1 MNHPKVA
8 ITRTPSLKGNAEF
21 LPPSRKY
28 RRYAADVDAIEAAV
42 AEAVKL
48 AVGSVDK
55 LIKPGQTVLIKP
67 NLAFNA
73 PPESYAVVDPRTV
86 EAVTRYFKKNSKA
99 GKVLVGDNPSLGK
112 HVGRADIAFKTSGME
127 EAARLGGADEV
138 IYFDEQPT
146 VDVVV
151 PGGKVAK
158 KYKVFKP
165 FLDAD
170 VVINLPKMKVHL
182 AKTVTLG
189 LANWQGIG
197 PNHHPA
203 EGGVDGKGLH
213 MWQQGQHRNDI
224 NAKVVD
230 EYRIRKA
237 DLTIIDGIIA
247 MEGQGPHAGDPVEM
261 NLILAGTDTVAVDA
275 VTSWIMGFEPE
286 EIGAIR
292 MAFTEGLGER
302 RMDHIDVVGVPAE
315 SVRKFFR
322 RANGDPVGMYAGLDV
337 YTQQSCPG
345 CFVNIRGALDSF
357 VRSGVNFDDFR
368 AKVGDC
374 VFVSGGLPDFDPETA
389 RGKTLFVIGDCWEYF
404 PTSDNIRQAAKLA
417 KAVIY
422 RPGCAPVYIFAQING
437 DLQGLY
443 KQATEPELVPA

>member
-1 MNHPKVA
+1 MGNPKVA
-8 ITRTPSLKGNAEF
+8 IVKTGEMKGNAEF
-21 LPPSRKY
+21 LPPVRKY
-28 RRYAADVDAIEAAV
+28 KRYAEDVDAIEAAV
-42 AEAVKL
+42 AKAIEL
-48 AVGSVDK
+48 TVGSVDN

-99 GKVLVGDNPSLGK
+99 GKIQVGDNPSLGK

-146 VDVVV
+146 VDVEV
-151 PGGKVAK
+151 PDGKAFK

-182 AKTVTLG
+182 AKSVTLG
-189 LANWQGIG
+189 MANWQGIG

-203 EGGVDGKGLH
+203 QDGVEGKGLH

-237 DLTIIDGIIA
+237 DWTVIDGVIA

-261 NLILAGTDTVAVDA
+261 NLIIAGVDTVAVDA
-275 VTSWIMGFEPE
+275 VTSWLMGFETD
-286 EIGAIR
+286 EITCIR
-292 MAFTEGLGER
+292 MAYTEGLGER
-302 RMDHIDVVGVPAE
+302 RMDHIDHVGVDPA
-315 SVRKFFR
+315 SLRKFFR
-322 RANGDPVGMYAGLDV
+322 RPNNDPVGMYPGLDV

-345 CFVNIRGALDSF
+345 CYVNIRGALDSF
-357 VRSGVNFDDFR
+357 VLSGIDYSDFR
-368 AKVGDC
+368 VKAGDS
-374 VFVSGGLPDFDPETA
+374 VLVTGGLPDFDPECA

-404 PTSDNIRQAAKLA
+404 PTADNIRQAIKIAKE
-417 KAVIY
+417 VIY
-422 RPGCAPVYIFAQING
+422 RPGCAPVYIFSQLNG
-437 DLQGLY
+437 DLQGMY
-443 KQATEPELVPA
+443 KKALAG

>member
-1 MNHPKVA
+1 MDKPKVS
-8 ITRTPSLKGNAEF
+8 IVKTESLKGNAEF
-21 LPPSRKY
+21 LPPIKKY
-28 RRYAADVDAIEAAV
+28 KRYDEDIDAIEAAV
-42 AEAVKL
+42 AQAVEL
-48 AVGSVDK
+48 AVGGVDN
-55 LIKPGQTVLIKP
+55 IVKPGQTVLIKP

-73 PPESYAVVDPRTV
+73 PPESYAVLDPRTV
-86 EAVTRYFKKNSKA
+86 EAVTRFFKKHSKA

-127 EAARLGGADEV
+127 EAAKLGGADEV

-146 VDVVV
+146 VDVDV
-151 PGGKVAK
+151 PTGKAFK

-203 EGGVDGKGLH
+203 EGGMDGKGLH

-247 MEGQGPHAGDPVEM
+247 MEGQGPHAGKPVEM

-275 VTSWIMGFEPE
+275 VTSYVMGFDSE
-286 EIGAIR
+286 EIPAIR
-292 MAFTEGLGER
+292 MAYTEGLGER
-302 RMDHIDVVGVPAE
+302 RMDYIDVVGVPAD
-315 SVRKFFR
+315 SVKKHFL
-322 RANGDPVGMYAGLDV
+322 RANGDPVGMYRGLDV
-337 YTQQSCPG
+337 FTQQSCPG

-357 VRSGVNFDDFR
+357 VLSGIDFDDFR
-368 AKVGDC
+368 AKAGDC
-374 VFVSGGLPDFDPETA
+374 VFVSGGLPDFDPEFA
-389 RGKTLFVIGDCWEYF
+389 RGKTLFVVGDCWEYF
-404 PTSDNIRQAAKLA
+404 PTADNIRQAIKLA
-417 KAVIY
+417 KEVIY
-422 RPGCAPVYIFAQING
+422 RPGCAPVYIFSQING

-443 KQATEPELVPA
+443 NKAKAKAG

>member
-1 MNHPKVA
+1 MGNPKVA
-8 ITRTPSLKGNAEF
+8 IVKTGSMKGNAEF
-21 LPPSRKY
+21 LPPIKKY
-28 RRYAADVDAIEAAV
+28 KRYAEDIDAIEAAV
-42 AEAVKL
+42 AKAVEL
-48 AVGSVDK
+48 TLGSVDH

-86 EAVTRYFKKNSKA
+86 EAVTRYFKKHSKA
-99 GKVLVGDNPSLGK
+99 GKIQVGDNPSLGQ

-146 VDVVV
+146 VDIDV
-151 PGGKVAK
+151 PTGKAFR

-197 PNHHPA
+197 PNYHPP
-203 EGGVDGKGLH
+203 EGKGLH

-237 DLTIIDGIIA
+237 DWTIIDGVIA

-261 NLILAGTDTVAVDA
+261 NLLVAGVDTVAVDA
-275 VTSWIMGFEPE
+275 VTSWVMGFEPE
-286 EIGAIR
+286 EISAVR

-302 RMDHIDVVGVPAE
+302 RMDHIEHVGEKPE
-315 SVRKFFR
+315 SVRRFFR

-337 YTQQSCPG
+337 FTQQSCPG
-345 CFVNIRGALDSF
+345 CYINIRGALDSF
-357 VRSGVNFDDFR
+357 VRSGINFDDFR
-368 AKVGDC
+368 AKAGDC
-374 VFVSGGLPDFDPETA
+374 VFVTGGLPDFDPEFA
-389 RGKTLFVIGDCWEYF
+389 RGKTLFVVGDCWEYF
-404 PTSDNIRQAAKLA
+404 PTSDNIRRATQLA
-417 KAVIY
+417 KEVIY
-422 RPGCAPVYIFAQING
+422 RPGCAPVYIFAQLNG

-443 KQATEPELVPA
+443 NKAMAHN

>member
-1 MNHPKVA
+1 
-8 ITRTPSLKGNAEF
+8 
-21 LPPSRKY
+21 
-28 RRYAADVDAIEAAV
+28 
-42 AEAVKL
+42 
-48 AVGSVDK
+48 
-55 LIKPGQTVLIKP
+55 
-67 NLAFNA
+67 
-73 PPESYAVVDPRTV
+73 
-86 EAVTRYFKKNSKA
+86 
-99 GKVLVGDNPSLGK
+99 
-112 HVGRADIAFKTSGME
+112 ME

-146 VDVVV
+146 VDVDV
-151 PGGKVAK
+151 PTGKAFK

-197 PNHHPA
+197 PNHHPHQD
-203 EGGVDGKGLH
+203 GIDGKGLH

-275 VTSWIMGFEPE
+275 VTSAAMGFETE
-286 EIGAIR
+286 EVPAVR

-302 RMDHIDVVGVPAE
+302 RLDHIQIVGEPLE
-315 SVRKFFR
+315 KVRKFFR
-322 RANGDPVGMYAGLDV
+322 RPNGDPVGMYAGLDV
-337 YTQQSCPG
+337 FTQQSCPG
-345 CFVNIRGALDSF
+345 CYVNIRGALDSF
-357 VRSGVNFDDFR
+357 VRSGIDFDDFR
-368 AKVGDC
+368 RKAGDC
-374 VFVSGGLPDFDPETA
+374 VFVTGGLPDFDPEFA
-389 RGKTLFVIGDCWEYF
+389 RGKTLFVVGDCWEYF
-404 PTSDNIRQAAKLA
+404 PTSDNIRQATALA
-417 KAVIY
+417 KEVIY
-422 RPGCAPVYIFAQING
+422 RPGCTPVYIFAQING

-443 KQATEPELVPA
+443 NRALAAAD

>member
-1 MNHPKVA
+1 MAKPKVA
-8 ITRTPSLKGNAEF
+8 IVKTPSLKGNAEF
-21 LPPSRKY
+21 LPPVKKY
-28 RRYAADVDAIEAAV
+28 KRYAEDVDAIEKAV
-42 AEAVKL
+42 AKSVEL
-48 AVGSVDK
+48 AVGSIDNIV
-55 LIKPGQTVLIKP
+55 KPGQTVLIKP

-86 EAVTRYFKKNSKA
+86 EAVTRYFKKYSKA

-112 HVGRADIAFKTSGME
+112 HVGRANIAFITSGME
-127 EAARLGGADEV
+127 EAAKLGGADEV
-138 IYFDEQPT
+138 IYFDEHPT
-146 VDVVV
+146 VDVDV
-151 PGGKVAK
+151 PTGKAFRH
-158 KYKVFKP
+158 YKVFKP

-197 PNHHPA
+197 PNYHPA
-203 EGGVDGKGLH
+203 DGGVDGKGLH

-237 DLTIIDGIIA
+237 DLTIMDGIIA

-261 NLILAGTDTVAVDA
+261 NLIITGTDTVAVDA
-275 VTSWIMGFEPE
+275 VTSSAMGFETD
-286 EIGAIR
+286 EIPAIR
-292 MAFTEGLGER
+292 MAYTEGLGER
-302 RMDHIDVVGVPAE
+302 RIDHIDVVGEKLEA
-315 SVRKFFR
+315 VRKYFR

-337 YTQQSCPG
+337 FTQQTCPG
-345 CFVNIRGALDSF
+345 CYINIRGALDGF
-357 VRSGVNFDDFR
+357 VLSGIDFKEFR
-368 AKVGDC
+368 EKAGDC
-374 VFVSGGLPDFDPETA
+374 VFVTGGLPDFDPEFA
-389 RGKTLFVIGDCWEYF
+389 RGKTLFIVGDCWEYF
-404 PTSDNIRQAAKLA
+404 PTSDNIREAAKLA
-417 KAVIY
+417 KEVIV

-443 KQATEPELVPA
+443 KKALEAGD

>member
-1 MNHPKVA
+1 MDKPKVA
-8 ITRTPSLKGNAEF
+8 IVKTGEMKGNAEF
-21 LPPSRKY
+21 MPPIKKY
-28 RRYAADVDAIEAAV
+28 RRYAEDVDAIEAAV
-42 AEAVKL
+42 AKAMEL
-48 AVGSVDK
+48 TLGSVDN
-55 LIKPGQTVLIKP
+55 LIKPGQNVLIKP

-86 EAVTRYFKKNSKA
+86 EAVTRYFKQNSKA
-99 GKVLVGDNPSLGK
+99 GRVVVGDNPSLGK
-112 HVGRADIAFKTSGME
+112 HVGRANIAFKTSGME

-146 VDVVV
+146 VDVDV
-151 PGGKVAK
+151 PTGKAFK

-197 PNHHPA
+197 PNYHPSQD
-203 EGGVDGKGLH
+203 GIDGKGLH

-237 DLTIIDGIIA
+237 DWTIIDGVIA
-247 MEGQGPHAGDPVEM
+247 MEGQGPHAGEPVEM
-261 NLILAGTDTVAVDA
+261 NMIVAGVDTVAVDA
-275 VTSWIMGFEPE
+275 VAGWVMGFETD
-286 EIGAIR
+286 EISAIR
-292 MAFTEGLGER
+292 MAYTEGLGER
-302 RMDHIDVVGVPAE
+302 RMDYIDHVGVDPA
-315 SVRKFFR
+315 SVRRFFR
-322 RANGDPVGMYAGLDV
+322 RANNDPVGMYAGLDV
-337 YTQQSCPG
+337 FTQQSCPG
-345 CFVNIRGALDSF
+345 CYVNIRGALDSF
-357 VRSGVNFDDFR
+357 VISGIDFNEFR
-368 AKVGDC
+368 NKVGDC
-374 VFVSGGLPDFDPETA
+374 VFVSGGLPDFDPEFA

-404 PTSDNIRQAAKLA
+404 PTSENIRQAIELA
-417 KAVIY
+417 KEVIY
-422 RPGCAPVYIFAQING
+422 RPGCTPVYIFSQING

-443 KQATEPELVPA
+443 NQAMAGD

>member
-1 MNHPKVA
+1 MDNPKVA
-8 ITRTPSLKGNAEF
+8 IVKTPSLKGTAEF
-21 LPPSRKY
+21 LPPVKKFK
-28 RRYAADVDAIEAAV
+28 RYAEDVDAIEAAV
-42 AEAVKL
+42 AKAVEFS
-48 AVGSVDK
+48 VGSIDQIVR
-55 LIKPGQTVLIKP
+55 PGQTVLIKP

-86 EAVTRYFKKNSKA
+86 EAVTRFFKQHSKA
-99 GKVLVGDNPSLGK
+99 GKVLVGDNPSLGQ
-112 HVGRADIAFKTSGME
+112 HVGRANIAFKTSGME
-127 EAARLGGADEV
+127 DAARLGGADEV

-146 VDVVV
+146 VDVDV
-151 PGGKVAK
+151 PGGKTFK

-197 PNHHPA
+197 PNHHPHQD
-203 EGGVDGKGLH
+203 GLDGKGLH

-275 VTSWIMGFEPE
+275 VTASAMGFETD
-286 EIGAIR
+286 EIPAVR

-302 RMDHIDVVGVPAE
+302 RLDHIRIVGEPLE
-315 SVRKFFR
+315 NVRRFFR

-337 YTQQSCPG
+337 FTQQSCPG
-345 CFVNIRGALDSF
+345 CYVNIRGALDSF
-357 VRSGVNFDDFR
+357 VRSGIDFDEFR
-368 AKVGDC
+368 RKAGDC
-374 VFVSGGLPDFDPETA
+374 VFVTGGLPDFDPEFA
-389 RGKTLFVIGDCWEYF
+389 RGKTLFVVGDCWEYF
-404 PTSDNIRQAAKLA
+404 PTSNNIRQATSLA
-417 KAVIY
+417 KEVIY

-437 DLQGLY
+437 DLQALY
-443 KQATEPELVPA
+443 NRALAAAD

>member
-1 MNHPKVA
+1 MDKPKVA
-8 ITRTPSLKGNAEF
+8 IVKTPSLKGNAEF
-21 LPPSRKY
+21 LPPVKKY
-28 RRYAADVDAIEAAV
+28 KRYAEDVDAIEAAV
-42 AEAVKL
+42 AKSIEL
-48 AVGSVDK
+48 TVGSIDQIV
-55 LIKPGQTVLIKP
+55 KPGQTVLIKP

-86 EAVTRYFKKNSKA
+86 EAVTRFFKKHSKA
-99 GKVLVGDNPSLGK
+99 GKVQVGDNPSLGK

-146 VDVVV
+146 VDVDV
-151 PGGKVAK
+151 PDGKAFK

-197 PNHHPA
+197 PNHHPQ
-203 EGGVDGKGLH
+203 EGGMDGKGLH

-261 NLILAGTDTVAVDA
+261 NLILAGADTVAVDA
-275 VTSWIMGFEPE
+275 VASAAMGFETE
-286 EIGAIR
+286 EIPAVR

-302 RMDHIDVVGVPAE
+302 RLDHIEIVGEPLE
-315 SVRKFFR
+315 KVRRFFR

-337 YTQQSCPG
+337 FTQQTCPG
-345 CFVNIRGALDSF
+345 CYVNIRGALDSF
-357 VRSGVNFDDFR
+357 VRSGIDFDQFR
-368 AKVGDC
+368 AKAGDC
-374 VFVSGGLPDFDPETA
+374 VFVAGGLPDFDPEFA
-389 RGKTLFVIGDCWEYF
+389 RGKTLFVVGDCWEYF
-404 PTSDNIRQAAKLA
+404 PTSDNIRQATQLA
-417 KAVIY
+417 KEVIY

-443 KQATEPELVPA
+443 NRALAAAD

>member
-1 MNHPKVA
+1 MDKPKVS
-8 ITRTPSLKGNAEF
+8 IVKTGFLKGNAEF
-21 LPPSRKY
+21 MPPTKKLV
-28 RRYAADVDAIEAAV
+28 RYDEDIDKIEAAV
-42 AEAVKL
+42 ASAVEL
-48 AVGSVDK
+48 AVGSIDNIV
-55 LIKPGQTVLIKP
+55 KPGQTVLIKP

-86 EAVTRYFKKNSKA
+86 EAVTRYFKKHSKA
-99 GKVLVGDNPSLGK
+99 GKVQVGDNPSLGQ

-127 EAARLGGADEV
+127 EAARRGGADEV

-146 VDVVV
+146 VDVDV
-151 PGGKVAK
+151 PTGKAFK

-197 PNHHPA
+197 PNYHPS
-203 EGGVDGKGLH
+203 EGGMDGKGLH

-224 NAKVVD
+224 NPKVVD

-237 DLTIIDGIIA
+237 DLTIMDGVIA

-275 VTSWIMGFEPE
+275 VTGAVMGFEPE
-286 EIGAIR
+286 EIPAVR
-292 MAFTEGLGER
+292 MAYTEGLGER
-302 RMDHIDVVGVPAE
+302 RLDHIDIVGE
-315 SVRKFFR
+315 KLEDVRRFFR

-337 YTQQSCPG
+337 FTQQTCPG
-345 CFVNIRGALDSF
+345 CYVNIRGALDSF
-357 VRSGVNFDDFR
+357 VRSGIDFDDFR
-368 AKVGDC
+368 AKAGDC
-374 VFVSGGLPDFDPETA
+374 VFVTGGLPDFDPEFA
-389 RGKTLFVIGDCWEYF
+389 RGKTLFIVGDCWEYF
-404 PTSDNIRQAAKLA
+404 PTADNIREAAKLA
-417 KAVIY
+417 KEVIY

-443 KQATEPELVPA
+443 NKALAGG

>member
-1 MNHPKVA
+1 MDKPKVA
-8 ITRTPSLKGNAEF
+8 IVKTPSLKGTAEF
-21 LPPSRKY
+21 LPPVKKY
-28 RRYAADVDAIEAAV
+28 KRYAEDVDAIEAAV
-42 AEAVKL
+42 AKSVEL
-48 AVGSVDK
+48 AVGSIDAIV
-55 LIKPGQTVLIKP
+55 KPGQTVLIKP

-86 EAVTRYFKKNSKA
+86 EAVTRFFKKHSKA
-99 GKVLVGDNPSLGK
+99 GKVLVGDNPSLGQ

-146 VDVVV
+146 VDVDV
-151 PGGKVAK
+151 PGGKAFK

-197 PNHHPA
+197 PNHHPHQD
-203 EGGVDGKGLH
+203 GVDGKGLH

-237 DLTIIDGIIA
+237 DLTIVDGIIA

-261 NLILAGTDTVAVDA
+261 NLILTGTDTVAVDA
-275 VTSWIMGFEPE
+275 VTASAMGFETE
-286 EIGAIR
+286 EIPAIR

-302 RMDHIDVVGVPAE
+302 RLDHIEIVGEPLE
-315 SVRKFFR
+315 KVRRFFR

-337 YTQQSCPG
+337 FTQQSCPG
-345 CFVNIRGALDSF
+345 CYVNIRGALDSF
-357 VRSGVNFDDFR
+357 VRSGIDFADFR
-368 AKVGDC
+368 AKAGDC
-374 VFVSGGLPDFDPETA
+374 VFVTGGLPDFDPEFA
-389 RGKTLFVIGDCWEYF
+389 RGKTLFVVGDCWEYF
-404 PTSDNIRQAAKLA
+404 PTSDNIRQATSLA
-417 KAVIY
+417 KEVIY
-422 RPGCAPVYIFAQING
+422 RPGCTPVYIFAQING

-443 KQATEPELVPA
+443 NRALAVAD